1 MKDLSIY
8 VLAAMGLFLAWNGS
22 RSTVT
27 YSQESLTAE
36 RVPPDVTQVIIEKI
50 QATSPELVP
59 LETLFINH
67 QSDGTYLSRFMF
79 LNTSRFF
86 GTQIDVKARVNKD
99 GTVDLMSRSEV
110 SVSDYAKA
118 YKSDMY
124 QPYQEIQS
132 SLDSQLKYALSK
144 PISTPPLDAY
154 KY

>member
-1 MKDLSIY
+1 MSLYCTICRYPVPESFNSCTNCRNGFIPQLACASCNQ
-8 VLAAMGLFLAWNGS
+8 VLPRGS
-22 RSTVT
+22 ASCFRC
-27 YSQESLTAE
+27 
-36 RVPPDVTQVIIEKI
+36 RPGRP
-50 QATSPELVP
+50 
-59 LETLFINH
+59 
-67 QSDGTYLSRFMF
+67 
-79 LNTSRFF
+79 
-86 GTQIDVKARVNKD
+86 KD

-132 SLDSQLKYALSK
+132 NLDSQLKYALSK